1 MAEQNRV
8 SPSAGLTSLLA
19 DIVNSHQASTG
30 KSPEPTA
37 SGSEPSLQP
46 EDEIMI
52 PMSDVEAAPN
62 SEPHSTPASEP
73 VVDSD
78 ASVAADELTIEP
90 EPVASRSEPTLQAAP
105 EHPNAS
111 PKVPF
116 QVTHKSPSMPQRHVA
131 VAPSHTSE
139 VVHTTS
145 GKAGLHPLLEK
156 MSTECEKRGASDIF
170 ISAGFPPSFKIHG
183 ELIPVPLKPLTEQ
196 DTETLV
202 YSTMTP
208 DQRARFDQ
216 ELELNY
222 SVASLEGIRYR
233 VNAYHEQGRMGMV
246 WRRITTK
253 ILTVDD
259 LKLPQGLKDLAMQP
273 RGLLILAGA
282 TGSGKSTSM
291 AAMLDWRNKHAAG
304 HIVTIED
311 PVEYLHK
318 PIKSIF
324 TQRELGVDTN
334 SWSMAVQS
342 AMRQAPDVVCVGEV
356 RNETTMEYA
365 LQLAQTGHLCIFT
378 VHANNAVQTIER
390 IMNFYPEE
398 RHQQVLMDLALNT
411 VGIIG
416 QRLTRLK
423 AGGRRAVVDLLI
435 NTPAMQD
442 HIFKGELMEATD
454 LMKRSGTDGM
464 QTFDQDLF
472 RLYTQGEI
480 TLDEALRQAESVN
493 DLRLEIN
500 LWEEGKEPN
509 QIFERVG
516 DLRML

>member
-1 MAEQNRV
+1 MAEQNTNRPEV
-8 SPSAGLTSLLA
+8 AELLESFVHDYKVVQPKKEMYTTEVAVTHSETTSQS
-19 DIVNSHQASTG
+19 VN
-30 KSPEPTA
+30 
-37 SGSEPSLQP
+37 
-46 EDEIMI
+46 
-52 PMSDVEAAPN
+52 
-62 SEPHSTPASEP
+62 
-73 VVDSD
+73 
-78 ASVAADELTIEP
+78 
-90 EPVASRSEPTLQAAP
+90 
-105 EHPNAS
+105 
-111 PKVPF
+111 
-116 QVTHKSPSMPQRHVA
+116 THKSSATPQQA
-131 VAPSHTSE
+131 DA
-139 VVHTTS
+139 
-145 GKAGLHPLLEK
+145 KKGLHPLLEK
-156 MSTECEKRGASDIF
+156 MAVECEKRLASDIF
-170 ISAGFPPSFKIHG
+170 ISAGFAPAFKING
-183 ELIPVPLKPLTEQ
+183 ELTSVPFKTLTAQ
-196 DTETLV
+196 DTQVLV
-202 YSTMTP
+202 YSTMTEE
-208 DQRARFDQ
+208 QRERFNQ

-222 SVASLEGIRYR
+222 SVSSSTGIRFR

-259 LKLPQGLKDLAMQP
+259 LKLPQMLKELAMQP

-356 RNETTMEYA
+356 RNEHTMEYA

-378 VHANNAVQTIER
+378 IHANNAVQAIER

-416 QRLTRLK
+416 QRLAKLK
-423 AGGRRAVVDLLI
+423 AGGRIAIVDLLI
-435 NTPAMQD
+435 NSPAMQD
-442 HIFKGELMEATD
+442 HIFKGELMEAMS
-454 LMKRSGTDGM
+454 LMARSEGDGM

-472 RLYTQGEI
+472 RLYTEDQI
-480 TLDEALRQAESVN
+480 TYDEALRQAESVN
-493 DLRLEIN
+493 DLRLRIK
-500 LWEEGKEPN
+500 LWEEGNESTH
-509 QIFERVG
+509 IFERVN
-516 DLRML
+516 DLQLEPVKDKKGWK

>member
-1 MAEQNRV
+1 MSEQDI
-8 SPSAGLTSLLA
+8 TSLLEGF
-19 DIVNSHQASTG
+19 VNNYKVTQ
-30 KSPEPTA
+30 
-37 SGSEPSLQP
+37 Q
-46 EDEIMI
+46 
-52 PMSDVEAAPN
+52 
-62 SEPHSTPASEP
+62 TPQTP
-73 VVDSD
+73 
-78 ASVAADELTIEP
+78 P
-90 EPVASRSEPTLQAAP
+90 
-105 EHPNAS
+105 PNATALPAGTPTEAPA
-111 PKVPF
+111 PKK
-116 QVTHKSPSMPQRHVA
+116 T
-131 VAPSHTSE
+131 
-139 VVHTTS
+139 
-145 GKAGLHPLLEK
+145 GLHPLLEK
-156 MSTECEKRGASDIF
+156 MAAECEKRGASDIF
-170 ISAGFPPSFKIHG
+170 ISAGFPPSFKING
-183 ELIPVPLKPLTEQ
+183 ELTPVPLKPLTQQ
-196 DTETLV
+196 DTQILV
-202 YSTMTP
+202 YSTMSP
-208 DQRARFDQ
+208 DQRARFDH

-222 SVASLEGIRYR
+222 SVSSSEGIRFR

-356 RNETTMEYA
+356 RNEHTMEYA

-378 VHANNAVQTIER
+378 IHANNAVQTVER
-390 IMNFYPEE
+390 IINFYPEE

-416 QRLTRLK
+416 QRLARLK
-423 AGGRRAVVDLLI
+423 HGGRTAIVDLLI
-435 NTPAMQD
+435 NSPAMQD
-442 HIFKGELMEATD
+442 HMFKGELMEMMA
-454 LMKRSGTDGM
+454 LMERSETDGM

-472 RLYTQGEI
+472 RLYTEDQI
-480 TLDEALRQAESVN
+480 TYEEALRQAESVN
-493 DLRLEIN
+493 DLRLKIK
-500 LWEEGKEPN
+500 LWEEGNSKEH
-509 QIFERVG
+509 IFERVS
-516 DLRML
+516 DLKML

>member
-1 MAEQNRV
+1 MSEQQQQPQKK
-8 SPSAGLTSLLA
+8 PSELANLLESFVQDYEVTPNAANTIPHAAGKA
-19 DIVNSHQASTG
+19 AARGQAVPAAPAGGAAST
-30 KSPEPTA
+30 A
-37 SGSEPSLQP
+37 
-46 EDEIMI
+46 
-52 PMSDVEAAPN
+52 EAA
-62 SEPHSTPASEP
+62 
-73 VVDSD
+73 
-78 ASVAADELTIEP
+78 
-90 EPVASRSEPTLQAAP
+90 
-105 EHPNAS
+105 
-111 PKVPF
+111 
-116 QVTHKSPSMPQRHVA
+116 QR
-131 VAPSHTSE
+131 
-139 VVHTTS
+139 
-145 GKAGLHPLLEK
+145 KGLHPLLEK
-156 MSTECEKRGASDIF
+156 MSAECERRGASDIF
-170 ISAGFPPSFKIHG
+170 ISAGFPPSFKING
-183 ELIPVPLKPLTEQ
+183 ELTPMPLKPLSQQ
-196 DTETLV
+196 DTQILV
-202 YSTMTP
+202 HSTMNP

-222 SVASLEGIRYR
+222 SVSSSDGTRYR

-259 LKLPQGLKDLAMQP
+259 LHLPQGLKDLAMQP

-291 AAMLDWRNKHAAG
+291 AAMLDWRNKHSAG

-324 TQRELGVDTN
+324 TQRELGIDTN

-356 RNETTMEYA
+356 RNEHTMEYA

-378 VHANNAVQTIER
+378 IHANNAVQTIER

-398 RHQQVLMDLALNT
+398 RHQQVLMDLALNV

-423 AGGRRAVVDLLI
+423 AGGRRAIVDLLI

-442 HIFKGELMEATD
+442 HIFKGELMECMG
-454 LMKRSGTDGM
+454 LMQRSGTDGM
-464 QTFDQDLF
+464 QTFDQDLLK
-472 RLYTQGEI
+472 LYTEDLI
-480 TLDEALRQAESVN
+480 TREEALRQAESVN
-493 DLRLEIN
+493 DLNLQIN
-500 LWEEGKEPN
+500 LWEEGQRPD
-509 QIFERVG
+509 QIFERVS
-516 DLRML
+516 DLQML

>member
-1 MAEQNRV
+1 MSTPTPQKQAEIAELLNSFV
-8 SPSAGLTSLLA
+8 NSNNTSDSEHTSPS
-19 DIVNSHQASTG
+19 
-30 KSPEPTA
+30 KTA
-37 SGSEPSLQP
+37 NQTPQKNHSENP
-46 EDEIMI
+46 I
-52 PMSDVEAAPN
+52 
-62 SEPHSTPASEP
+62 H
-73 VVDSD
+73 
-78 ASVAADELTIEP
+78 
-90 EPVASRSEPTLQAAP
+90 
-105 EHPNAS
+105 
-111 PKVPF
+111 
-116 QVTHKSPSMPQRHVA
+116 
-131 VAPSHTSE
+131 
-139 VVHTTS
+139 
-145 GKAGLHPLLEK
+145 LHPLLEK
-156 MSTECEKRGASDIF
+156 MAAECEKRSASDIF
-170 ISAGFPPSFKIHG
+170 ISVGFPPSFKING
-183 ELIPVPLKPLTEQ
+183 ELTPVPLKALTAQ
-196 DTETLV
+196 DTQSLV
-202 YSTMTP
+202 HSTMTSR
-208 DQRARFDQ
+208 QQARFAE

-222 SVASLEGIRYR
+222 SVTSSSGIRFR

-259 LKLPQGLKDLAMQP
+259 LKLPQGLKELAMQP

-324 TQRELGVDTN
+324 TQREIGPDTH

-356 RNETTMEYA
+356 RNEHTMEYA

-378 VHANNAVQTIER
+378 IHANNAVQTVER

-416 QRLTRLK
+416 QRLARLK
-423 AGGRRAVVDLLI
+423 QGGRTAIVDLLI
-435 NTPAMQD
+435 NSPAMQD
-442 HIFKGELMEATD
+442 HMFKGELMEMMG
-454 LMKRSGTDGM
+454 LMARSETDGM

-472 RLYTQGEI
+472 RLYTEDQI
-480 TLDEALRQAESVN
+480 TYDEALRQAESVN
-493 DLRLEIN
+493 DLRLRIK
-500 LWEEGKEPN
+500 LWEEGNESTH
-509 QIFERVG
+509 IFERVN
-516 DLRML
+516 DLKMI